1 MLLLLFFRKSQ
12 ENLVASLDER
22 IKPYLLRSG
31 QLMKLL
37 TLSTSKKSKLALI
50 NILVPRLVDPKS
62 QAEYFRGLF
71 TFTTDQQ
78 IVDVLIRNRIDE
90 IKLSRYASSSP
101 KRAGTAASSTTVIA
115 IQNRSGSAAASGS
128 AASRRPPPVKPIAT
142 SSSDGGSNVSSPTM
156 SSTGSTS
163 NVLNSPDFM
172 SPLHRASRPSP
183 TLTPMLVNPMRGK
196 RVSYVTK

>member
-101 KRAGTAASSTTVIA
+101 KRAGTAASSTTVTA
-115 IQNRSGSAAASGS
+115 IQNRSGSAAASLS
-128 AASRRPPPVKPIAT
+128 SRRPPPVKPIAT
-142 SSSDGGSNVSSPTM
+142 SNSDGGSNSSPTLR
-156 SSTGSTS
+156 TGSTS